1 MGTVISGTPLRP
13 KEVALLD
20 FEAAP
25 VEPESREAEQDPQ
38 PRKRR
43 KRRSPP
49 KSAAHEARISEY
61 RRRVEDRG
69 WIFAPP
75 TPELP
80 ISSLFEHLTVKQ
92 IVGLGTNRRLG
103 A

>member
-1 MGTVISGTPLRP
+1 M
-13 KEVALLD
+13 LD
-20 FEAAP
+20 FEP
-25 VEPESREAEQDPQ
+25 IHQPESPSFDSAAGEASEV

-49 KSAAHEARISEY
+49 KSPAHEARISEY
-61 RRRVEDRG
+61 RRRIENRG
-69 WIFAPP
+69 WIFIPP
-75 TPELP
+75 TPERP

-92 IVGLGTNRRLG
+92 IVGLGNRRRG